1 MHAGLL
7 LAGCKAHLKD
17 PDGGTPAK
25 RQLLAYVL
33 LECMQQPQLRS
44 EACSQL
50 LRGIADGHFGSSEV
64 SATTGLLT
72 SKQFRMLQDYLQ
84 VW

>member
-7 LAGCKAHLKD
+7 LAGCEAHLKD
-17 PDGGTPAK
+17 PGSSIPAM

-44 EACSQL
+44 GACSQL
-50 LRGIADGHFGSSEV
+50 VRGIADGHIGSNEV

-72 SKQFRMLQDYLQ
+72 SKQSRLPQDYLQ
-84 VW
+84 V